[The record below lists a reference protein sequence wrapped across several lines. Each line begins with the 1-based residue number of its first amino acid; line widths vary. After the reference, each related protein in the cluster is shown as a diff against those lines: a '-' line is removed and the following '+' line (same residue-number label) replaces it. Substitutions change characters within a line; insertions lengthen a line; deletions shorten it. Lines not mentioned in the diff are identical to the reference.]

1 MSTPPS
7 NMWGLAQSHMQSQ
20 GLAQRS
26 QVTYGNA
33 MISNGNSGAQRKT
46 QPPQY
51 VPRFKPTNQRL
62 EAGDVVRIMC
72 SGVYDGMFELSKG
85 DVGTVHTSTD
95 NVVSVTFWRHPDKLM
110 MFEPHTLEK
119 FEP

>member
-7 NMWGLAQSHMQSQ
+7 NMWGLAQSRISQ
-20 GLAQRS
+20 GLALQS
-26 QVTYGNA
+26 AQSPGNVLL
-33 MISNGNSGAQRKT
+33 SNGNSGAQWTT

-62 EAGDVVRIMC
+62 ETGDVVRVLYA
-72 SGVYDGMFELSKG
+72 GVYDGTFELSKG